1 MVIELRRVCSFRT
14 LRGWRRQMVID
25 PADYGDTMQLPG
37 GLQEVWGTRGD
48 GCPDRAQPV
57 LEILQG
63 KYLVTCFTTVGDS
76 NE

>member
-1 MVIELRRVCSFRT
+1 MVIELRRVSAFRAM
-14 LRGWRRQMVID
+14 LGSSRQMVID
-25 PADYGDTMQLPG
+25 PGDYDDTMQLPG

-57 LEILQG
+57 LESLQG